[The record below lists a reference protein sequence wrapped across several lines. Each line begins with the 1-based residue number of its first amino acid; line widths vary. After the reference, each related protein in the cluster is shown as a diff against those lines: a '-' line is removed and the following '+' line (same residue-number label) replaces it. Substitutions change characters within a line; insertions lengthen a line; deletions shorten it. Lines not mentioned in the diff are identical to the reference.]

1 MRLRLFASVALLLLL
16 EACASVPSN
25 TSNVCSMFEDR
36 RSWFR
41 AAQKAE
47 DRWDIPVP
55 VSMAF
60 IYQESG
66 FRARAKPARTRILW
80 IIPWTRPSNAFG
92 YAQALDSTW
101 DEYEA
106 AVGGWSASRSN
117 FGDAVDF
124 VAWYNHNSVRANGI
138 APNDAYNL
146 YLAYHEGNGGFR
158 RRTYAGKGWL
168 LDAARNVQ
176 NNATRY
182 DTQLQGCE
190 RELGRSWL
198 MRLLFD

>member
-1 MRLRLFASVALLLLL
+1 MRLRVFVSLALLLLL

-25 TSNVCSMFEDR
+25 TANVCSMFEDR
-36 RSWFR
+36 RSWFH

-47 DRWDIPVP
+47 DRWEIPVP

-66 FRARAKPARTRILW
+66 FRARAKPPRTHILW
-80 IIPWTRPSNAFG
+80 VIPWTRPSNAYG

-101 DEYEA
+101 DEYQKA
-106 AVGGWSASRSN
+106 AGGWGASRADFS
-117 FGDAVDF
+117 DAVDF

-138 APNDAYNL
+138 APDDAYNL

-158 RRTYAGKGWL
+158 RRTYQGKGWL
-168 LDAARNVQ
+168 LDAARSVQ
-176 NNATRY
+176 NNADRY
-182 DTQLQGCE
+182 EAQLQGCE

-198 MRLLFD
+198 MRLLF

>member
-1 MRLRLFASVALLLLL
+1 MRLRLFTSLALLLLL

-36 RSWFR
+36 RGWFR

-66 FRARAKPARTRILW
+66 FRARAKPARSRILW

-101 DEYEA
+101 DEYQA
-106 AVGGWSASRSN
+106 KAGGWSASRSN

-124 VAWYNHNSVRANGI
+124 VAWYNHNSVLANGI

-158 RRTYAGKGWL
+158 RRSYEGKLWL

-176 NNATRY
+176 NNASRY
-182 DTQLQGCE
+182 ETQLQGCE
-190 RELGRSWL
+190 RELGRGWL
-198 MRLLFD
+198 MRLLSG